1 MISESRNKKRSLESE
16 LIDLMDTAQH
26 TQLEIECINDKFLQ
40 LENYMRSSSISHLTR
55 IENMQ
60 LSIEK
65 AKKDVIPYSTIDNLE
80 LVVEGIKKSEKEKK
94 AKLMELIDLKEA
106 EESKISSQRELERIS
121 EERIKELKYL
131 SSNCVPYDDIR
142 GMVCETCSKAIKVS
156 FREMIVN
163 GNSGNESILK
173 SVISCNSG
181 KSGKSSLVTRNSLP
195 GRKSESKVVKGKKGA
210 GPDSEACNCRVF

>member
-1 MISESRNKKRSLESE
+1 
-16 LIDLMDTAQH
+16 MDTAQH
-26 TQLEIECINDKFLQ
+26 TQLEIECLNDKFFQ

-55 IENMQ
+55 VDNLQ
-60 LSIEK
+60 LNIEK
-65 AKKDVIPYSTIDNLE
+65 AKKDIIPYSTIDNLE

-94 AKLMELIDLKEA
+94 IKLMELIDLKEA

-131 SSNCVPYDDIR
+131 SSNCVPYEDIR
-142 GMVCETCSKAIKVS
+142 GMVCESCSKTIKAR

-173 SVISCNSG
+173 SVISCTTSESSRG
-181 KSGKSSLVTRNSLP
+181 SLVTRNSLP
-195 GRKSESKVVKGKKGA
+195 ARKSESKVAKGNKGA
-210 GPDSEACNCRVF
+210 GPSGDACNCRVV